1 MEVYRTFNHFLK
13 YPPRFNSKRASR
25 AGIAAGPFGTRPRPT
40 QWLGWPSRY
49 WAGSSRMGRT
59 AGLGRACR
67 WTVRTAARR
76 CRHARA
82 GGGGGTARKLNTVVM
97 HVEERGGEEEGLI
110 GWHNGV
116 GARWLAWDH
125 GMGRRRA
132 EPARWQ
138 QSRAA
143 APRLSGE
150 RGTEGA
156 APEPCSAERER

>member
-1 MEVYRTFNHFLK
+1 
-13 YPPRFNSKRASR
+13 
-25 AGIAAGPFGTRPRPT
+25 
-40 QWLGWPSRY
+40 
-49 WAGSSRMGRT
+49 MGRT
-59 AGLGRACR
+59 AGLGRACC
-67 WTVRTAARR
+67 WIVRTAARR

-110 GWHNGV
+110 GWHSGV

-125 GMGRRRA
+125 GMGRRGA

-156 APEPCSAERER
+156 APEPCSAKRERRHRDNEGLGALVGSWTR